1 MQHAHHSKL
10 TTMTASELRKLNT
23 PSPQRRGMLSRSN
36 SRSKGINFNTVT
48 PSPLKTLN
56 TTSRQILAET
66 LTSGNQQKAGKR
78 GQIDRRSQPP
88 ASQKNLQYDFVL
100 PLAEH
105 LKGLDIDEQLR
116 LLALKEM
123 NVVEIKDS
131 ISNLK
136 NKLDL
141 TENDLRCLREVIQRS
156 LYKEMNVQ
164 GTPKSQAKTP
174 VSQGR
179 SRRRIG
185 VDRSIELKE
194 NHPPGLSK
202 IWSNLSKPITFIQ
215 QIDSMIQNEFEKSL
229 SADHQSPA
237 IKGPRAN
244 ADKSSL
250 ENNDSDQR
258 DSDSNPS
265 PLRDRSNYTTSY
277 YQHLL
282 QYSENPEDMLQAVSS
297 SLWSFVND
305 VKTNMLATPTEQ
317 EMAGKPA
324 SGPSTNDSEKPDDN
338 PMDMLSLSDED
349 SYSDDVGEV
358 DLTMYSSMRRNN
370 EKS

>member
-1 MQHAHHSKL
+1 
-10 TTMTASELRKLNT
+10 
-23 PSPQRRGMLSRSN
+23 MLSRSN

-56 TTSRQILAET
+56 TTSHQVLAET
-66 LTSGNQQKAGKR
+66 LASGNQQKVGKR
-78 GQIDRRSQPP
+78 GQIDRRSQLP
-88 ASQKNLQYDFVL
+88 ASQKNFQYEFVL

-136 NKLDL
+136 TKLDQ
-141 TENDLRCLREVIQRS
+141 TEDDLRCLRDVIQRS

-164 GTPKSQAKTP
+164 GTPKSQAQKP
-174 VSQGR
+174 ASQVR
-179 SRRRIG
+179 TRRHTG
-185 VDRSIELKE
+185 VDRSNELKK
-194 NHPPGLSK
+194 NQPPGLSK

-215 QIDSMIQNEFEKSL
+215 QIDTMIQNEFEKSL

-237 IKGPRAN
+237 TKAPREN
-244 ADKSSL
+244 VVKSVS
-250 ENNDSDQR
+250 ENNDSGHR
-258 DSDSNPS
+258 DYDSNPS
-265 PLRDRSNYTTSY
+265 PLKDRSNYSTSY

-305 VKTNMLATPTEQ
+305 VKTNMLAKPTEQ
-317 EMAGKPA
+317 EMSAKPA
-324 SGPSTNDSEKPDDN
+324 SGPATNDSTKPDD
-338 PMDMLSLSDED
+338 PPIEMLSLSDED

-358 DLTMYSSMRRNN
+358 DLTMYSSMRRSNDK
-370 EKS
+370 KS